1 MGQFM
6 LFIGA
11 VWVAIVVIGIGVV
24 RGGAEG

>member
-11 VWVAIVVIGIGVV
+11 VWLAIVVIAVGVV
-24 RGGAEG
+24 RGGAEV

>member
-11 VWVAIVVIGIGVV
+11 VLVAIVVIAVGVV